1 MQNSQPVKVHVVV
14 YAPRA
19 FICTFAWKIK
29 KNNRQ
34 KQLLK
39 NQHLLTVYLTELNLQ
54 NIIFV
59 Y

>member
-34 KQLLK
+34 KQLF
-39 NQHLLTVYLTELNLQ
+39 LLTVYLTELNLQ